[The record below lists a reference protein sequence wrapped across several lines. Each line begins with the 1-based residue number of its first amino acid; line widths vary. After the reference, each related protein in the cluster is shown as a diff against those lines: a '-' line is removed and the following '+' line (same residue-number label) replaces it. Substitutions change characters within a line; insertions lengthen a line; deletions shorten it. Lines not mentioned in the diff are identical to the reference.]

1 MRMLANDDKYLTS
14 DVVDMIW
21 VCCSEKHE
29 DIVRASLDLV
39 QELALCMPL
48 EKINLFSS
56 KFKSIKEAD
65 FDEKLVVFLKNYTLN
80 TMKNIT
86 KLRASVKTS
95 IVNKFIKGKEVKID
109 ESKYIDLSL
118 FWQIF

>member
-1 MRMLANDDKYLTS
+1 
-14 DVVDMIW
+14 
-21 VCCSEKHE
+21 
-29 DIVRASLDLV
+29 
-39 QELALCMPL
+39 MPL